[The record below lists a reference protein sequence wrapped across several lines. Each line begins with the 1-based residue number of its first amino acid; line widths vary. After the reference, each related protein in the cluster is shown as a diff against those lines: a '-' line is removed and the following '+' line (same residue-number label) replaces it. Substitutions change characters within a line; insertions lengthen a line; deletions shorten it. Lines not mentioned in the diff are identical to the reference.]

1 MRPDICINLLDCYK
15 QNLFMDIY
23 AFIYL
28 LDPFYTLMTCFSL
41 PEAESCQ
48 SEVVKH
54 GCLLYTSDK
63 HKKEG

>member
-1 MRPDICINLLDCYK
+1 
-15 QNLFMDIY
+15 MDIY